1 MTTGTRLAAGA
12 LATCAVL
19 VAVPTAGVAE
29 PANIAEQ
36 RAQVQRLEAQLA
48 DIDAQAGRAAEA
60 YNGARWRQ
68 QQIEG
73 RIEVNT
79 RRTTDTTKR
88 LKRSQATLAERLRGM
103 YANPEPSLVEIVASS
118 GSVVS
123 AIDSAQLL
131 ERIGRRDG
139 ATVVTIRTDL
149 GQLKRARVQLGEDR
163 AAVKVQVTEAA
174 RHREQVLTILA
185 QRKRLVEGARG
196 ELRTMLAAEERR
208 KRREAE
214 EQRRRA
220 EEAQRA
226 IAAAER
232 RNSPSAPSSPAAP
245 SSPSA
250 PASPSSPAS
259 SPSSPAPSAP
269 PSSSGN
275 AAAVQVAM
283 RYLGVPYVWGG
294 ASPSGFDCSGLVSY
308 AYGQIGKS
316 VPHYTGAIWAAFP
329 KVPSSD
335 LQPGDLVFF
344 YSDLHHVGMYIG
356 NGQFIHAP
364 HTGDVVKISSLS
376 ERASV
381 YAGAVRP

>member
-1 MTTGTRLAAGA
+1 MLT
-12 LATCAVL
+12 TCALL
-19 VAVPTAGVAE
+19 VSVPAAVVAE
-29 PANIAEQ
+29 PAKIAEQ
-36 RAQVQRLEAQLA
+36 RAQVERLEAQLA

-88 LKRSQATLAERLRGM
+88 LRRSQATLAERLRGM
-103 YANPEPSLVEIVASS
+103 YANPEPSLVEIIASS

-123 AIDSAQLL
+123 AVDGAQLL

-139 ATVVTIRTDL
+139 ATVVAVRTDL
-149 GQLKRARVQLGEDR
+149 GQLKRARVQLNEDR

-174 RHREQVLTILA
+174 RQREQVLAILA
-185 QRKRLVEGARG
+185 QRKRLVDGARG
-196 ELRTMLAAEERR
+196 ELRTMLAAEEAR

-232 RNSPSAPSSPAAP
+232 RNSPSTPASPSTPSSPSAPSSPSSPAAP
-245 SSPSA
+245 AA
-250 PASPSSPAS
+250 PLPDAT
-259 SPSSPAPSAP
+259 
-269 PSSSGN
+269 GN

-294 ASPSGFDCSGLVSY
+294 ASPSGFDCSGLMSY
-308 AYGQIGKS
+308 AYAQIGKN

-335 LQPGDLVFF
+335 LQPGDMVFF